1 MRLLSVF
8 VAALLLTGVA
18 ATAQQPA
25 RGAQPARG
33 GAAPAARLHG
43 NLNQV
48 MRGILFPN
56 SNIVFDTQDQD
67 PAKPDK
73 ELPSAEVFGSTYGGW
88 EAVENASI
96 ALGESASLLALPGR
110 VCANGKPVP
119 LNDPEFQAALQGLRD
134 VAALSLKA
142 AQSKNK
148 DAMVDVADKMSTAC
162 AACHDIYRDK
172 IVNGKP
178 AGPAARC
185 SK

>member
-1 MRLLSVF
+1 MRKLCVF
-8 VAALLLTGVA
+8 CAILLLAGVA
-18 ATAQQPA
+18 TSAQQPA
-25 RGAQPARG
+25 PRV
-33 GAAPAARLHG
+33 HG

-73 ELPSAEVFGSTYGGW
+73 ELPSAEVFSGTYGGW
-88 EAVENASI
+88 QAVENAAI
-96 ALGESASLLALPGR
+96 ALGESASLIALPGR
-110 VCANGKPVP
+110 VCENGKPVP
-119 LNDPEFQAALQGLRD
+119 LGDPEFQKALQGLRD
-134 VAALSLKA
+134 VATLSLEA
-142 AQSKNK
+142 AQAKNK
-148 DAMVDVADKMSTAC
+148 DAMVDVADKLSSAC

-185 SK
+185 TK